1 MKELVECCVVKYDA
15 ELQELARSPLS
26 RELFQRI
33 IQKHE
38 MNTAP
43 LPEESTLKVY
53 VIVQTA
59 KPRHLLKI
67 LYRPEAERHQ
77 GQERALDR
85 EEEDYFNG
93 DEDGEF
99 VPSISQ
105 QTWSRGSGAI
115 SPLLANNTG
124 MKRKRRPVIGAATKG
139 YRPPLRTPQLTPLV
153 DYGED
158 EDDESAAA
166 TTTRTATEAAQSK
179 SITHT
184 LQNPDSP
191 TLLAPLTVPP
201 ISEPP
206 PPKRLPKDEDDEDNL
221 LEALFARNT
230 RSRPYS
236 PLPKFAAAKSGEKR
250 RREEDEDEEHL
261 VRRLSKPSKKPDL
274 GGQRET
280 PIGGRRKSGDDPPTA
295 KKIRV
300 KLGSVGLSV
309 ASMPSNPATTNSL
322 GNGSSVT
329 QPGPNDGDTG

>member
-1 MKELVECCVVKYDA
+1 M
-15 ELQELARSPLS
+15 
-26 RELFQRI
+26 
-33 IQKHE
+33 
-38 MNTAP
+38 
-43 LPEESTLKVY
+43 
-53 VIVQTA
+53 
-59 KPRHLLKI
+59 
-67 LYRPEAERHQ
+67 YRPEAERHQ
-77 GQERALDR
+77 GQDRALDR

-124 MKRKRRPVIGAATKG
+124 MKRKRRPVVGAATKG

-158 EDDESAAA
+158 EDEESA
-166 TTTRTATEAAQSK
+166 TTRTVTEAAQSK
-179 SITHT
+179 SIIHT
-184 LQNPDSP
+184 PPDSP
-191 TLLAPLTVPP
+191 TLLAPLIVPP

-206 PPKRLPKDEDDEDNL
+206 PKRPSKDEDDEDNL
-221 LEALFARNT
+221 LEALVRNN

-236 PLPKFAAAKSGEKR
+236 PLPKFAPAKSGEKR
-250 RREEDEDEEHL
+250 RREDDDDEEEHL

-309 ASMPSNPATTNSL
+309 ASTPSNPATTNSA
-322 GNGSSVT
+322 GNGSLVT